1 MSNVRSH
8 SACGPSEARPA
19 SAKASAVRRSF
30 SEGGSRRASASG
42 GGAPRALGD
51 VTALLIEWRAGDNGA
66 VEKLLPLVHA
76 ELRRIA
82 RRHMAGERP
91 DHVLQATAL
100 VNEVYL
106 RLVDIHRVQWQ
117 DRAHFFAMAA
127 RLMRRVL
134 VDFARA
140 RRNPKRGGDLQRVT
154 VVQDRPI
161 ASETP
166 DDLIDIDDALRGLAA
181 QYERKAQVVEL
192 RFFGGLSVE
201 ETAEVL
207 KVSQETVMRDWKF
220 AKNWLM
226 RELSRTRAAGDRS

>member
-1 MSNVRSH
+1 MAGISEVPCPTSDLTGPRSKR
-8 SACGPSEARPA
+8 GARA
-19 SAKASAVRRSF
+19 GERER
-30 SEGGSRRASASG
+30 
-42 GGAPRALGD
+42 GGAPRTVSD

-66 VEKLLPLVHA
+66 IEKLLPLVHG

-82 RRHMAGERP
+82 KRHMAGERP

-106 RLVDIHRVQWQ
+106 KLIDIRRVQWQ

-140 RRNPKRGGDLQRVT
+140 REQPEARRRASSRHV
-154 VVQDRPI
+154 RPEPRLSR
-161 ASETP
+161 ATAP
-166 DDLIDIDDALRGLAA
+166 DDLIAIDDALRALAG

-207 KVSQETVMRDWKF
+207 KISPETVMRDWKF
-220 AKNWLM
+220 AKNWLL
-226 RELSRTRAAGDRS
+226 RELSRNTTRRTGA